1 MDGSLMRRIP
11 EIKEDNSR
19 VVQLFTDA
27 KLLPNDDNN
36 PGLAQHGGDQK
47 QIMKQS
53 DGIDNYHLLIDAA
66 ERLYGKF
73 GFTRV
78 TVRDI
83 AGEVHMSA
91 SNVYRFFPARAEIA
105 AAVCKKLL
113 GKIEAEAEKVALSS
127 TDSAAK
133 RIRNLISA
141 VHETHHKQNIHDR
154 NLHKL
159 VEAATAEKWSIIGE
173 HNRRMTAII
182 EQIIANGIAEGEFR
196 PWDASLAAHLIKTA
210 CIRFCDPRLGEDD
223 DQKPEPTLDQ
233 MIDFCVSALAGKA
246 P

>member
-1 MDGSLMRRIP
+1 MRRIP
-11 EIKEDNSR
+11 KIEENNSG

-36 PGLAQHGGDQK
+36 PGLAQHGGDQ

-53 DGIDNYHLLIDAA
+53 AGIDNYHLLIDAA

-83 AGEVHMSA
+83 AVEVHMSA

-113 GKIEAEAEKVALSS
+113 GKIEAKAEKVALSRS
-127 TDSAAK
+127 DSAAK

-141 VHETHHKQNIHDR
+141 VRETHHKQDIHDR
-154 NLHKL
+154 NLRKL
-159 VEAATAEKWSIIGE
+159 VETATAEKWTIIDE

-182 EQIIANGIAEGEFR
+182 EQIIATGMAEGEFR
-196 PWDASLAAHLIKTA
+196 PGNASLAAHLVNAA
-210 CIRFCDPRLGEDD
+210 CNRFLDPRLVEDD
-223 DQKPEPTLDQ
+223 DQKLEPTLDQ
-233 MIDFCVSALAGKA
+233 MIDFCVSALARKG